1 MGTADVI
8 RIVVADDHH
17 MTLAGLALSLDT
29 VDDFEVV
36 GQASDG
42 EAALVLV
49 RSMSP
54 DVLLVDVE
62 MPRLSGVEVARTI
75 RSGSS
80 NIKVLALSAYDQP
93 EYVYGLL
100 DAGASGYLMKEEAD
114 RDMLI
119 TAIREIMR
127 GDDLWISPEL
137 AASLVRRQVSGH
149 RERLEALS
157 QREYEVLRLVAAGLD
172 NQQISDTLF
181 ISPHTV
187 KNHLEHVK
195 GKLVVRTR
203 AEVIAW
209 AWHNRI
215 LKPGSKP

>member
-1 MGTADVI
+1 MGDADVI

-49 RSMSP
+49 WTMSP
-54 DVLLVDVE
+54 DVLVVDVE

-75 RSGSS
+75 SSGTG
-80 NIKVLALSAYDQP
+80 NVRILALSAYDQP

-127 GDDLWISPEL
+127 TDDLWISPEL
-137 AASLVRRQVSGH
+137 ATSLVRSQVLGH
-149 RERLEALS
+149 RERQALS
-157 QREYEVLRLVAAGLD
+157 QREYEVLRLVASGLD

-187 KNHLEHVK
+187 KNHLEHIK
-195 GKLVVRTR
+195 HKLVVRTR

-209 AWHNRI
+209 AWHNRV

>member
-1 MGTADVI
+1 MGDADVI

-42 EAALVLV
+42 EAALVQV
-49 RSMSP
+49 WTMSP
-54 DVLLVDVE
+54 DVLVVDVE

-75 RSGSS
+75 SSGAGDVR
-80 NIKVLALSAYDQP
+80 ILALSAYDQP

-137 AASLVRRQVSGH
+137 ATSLVRSQVSGH

-157 QREYEVLRLVAAGLD
+157 QREYEVLRLVASGLD

-209 AWHNRI
+209 AWHNRV